1 MRVSHFLESDRVMI
15 PKKVIEAARGGIDA
29 GGTLCKVNR
38 RRNKDVYMCVFP
50 EDNQV
55 TIGLPEIYL
64 WDGAKV
70 ETVVGEVAFEFTA

>member
-15 PKKVIEAARGGIDA
+15 PKKVIEAARGRIDA

-38 RRNKDVYMCVFP
+38 RGNKDVYMCVFP

-70 ETVVGEVAFEFTA
+70 ETVVGEVAFEFTT